1 MAANIAFKPFGKKAF
16 AVAVEPAKLRFR
28 HSHKLKQEPVTRKGR
43 FGGRLLFLWNGLS
56 AHLEWIVA
64 TPRASILV
72 HPEQDL
78 AALVGSLFLG
88 R

>member
-1 MAANIAFKPFGKKAF
+1 MAANVAFKPFGKKAF
-16 AVAVEPAKLRFR
+16 AVAVEPAKLRSR

-43 FGGRLLFLWNGLS
+43 FGGRLLFLWNGLLRS
-56 AHLEWIVA
+56 PRVFA

-72 HPEQDL
+72 DPEQDL
-78 AALVGSLFLG
+78 AAPVGALFLG